1 MKTNGSHTS
10 IVSVSIPTHSGNST
24 GRMIGRP
31 QQLTGWFF
39 QTPPRAACG
48 WTGRRTITN
57 SATRWA
63 EGVSRRGSSPPRR
76 QVWKKRSP
84 VLPLRS
90 RRNPAPAGNPFQL
103 ARHPKCVRRPR
114 AVRQHTLHARTNEGL
129 VVNSQNRPLYD
140 PFTGVRSGL
149 QRIQAAQLPYT
160 SHRRCGWQAAKRP
173 RRRPQVPARST
184 AAYGGVHL
192 GRWPWVE
199 PGSLV
204 ALNAFWPLSQF
215 SLSIVRRARV
225 ADQLRRGLSAAR
237 FLNPLCGAATAL
249 AQPHPHPLVL

>member
-129 VVNSQNRPLYD
+129 VVNSQNRPLY
-140 PFTGVRSGL
+140 GCSIRSSTDTSCATSIYLAPPMRLASG
-149 QRIQAAQLPYT
+149 QATKAATT
-160 SHRRCGWQAAKRP
+160 SPSPINSRLRRSSPREVAVGRARLFGCIECFLAIVSILVKHCAAGAGSRP
-173 RRRPQVPARST
+173 TPAR
-184 AAYGGVHL
+184 
-192 GRWPWVE
+192 PK
-199 PGSLV
+199 
-204 ALNAFWPLSQF
+204 
-215 SLSIVRRARV
+215 RR
-225 ADQLRRGLSAAR
+225 
-237 FLNPLCGAATAL
+237 
-249 AQPHPHPLVL
+249 